1 MDKKTFTIGVL
12 SLTAV
17 ILFCANLLVPPP
29 ARANEVVKDRNYQVL
44 TARIQPNDEA
54 LYVLDNRSGQMGV
67 FVYSASARQ
76 LQLRSVKPVMDAF
89 AGAGTGRER

>member
-17 ILFCANLLVPPP
+17 ILFCANLLVPPR
-29 ARANEVVKDRNYQVL
+29 AQANEIVKDRNYQVL

-54 LYVLDNRSGQMGV
+54 LYVIDNRSGQMGI
-67 FVYSASARQ
+67 FVYSASARA
-76 LQLRSVKPVMDAF
+76 LQPKAVKPVMDAF
-89 AGAGTGRER
+89 AGAPTGRER